1 MKRFLLI
8 AMPLLLL
15 ASACREKENPDQK
28 KYSLSVSPT
37 MVSLPSEGGSAAVEV
52 TTDAP
57 SLKVEISDKW
67 IQTSTSGNVLT
78 VRADANTDKDSRTGT
93 VRLLAG
99 EASAEIT
106 VLQSGAS
113 KNRPADDPYP
123 QADYSLDEESIF
135 VKENYSKGIT
145 AANPEQKTFTVPASS
160 VGTQKPETGQKLIMN
175 TPTDLFPDG
184 LLAAVV
190 SVSESGGNY
199 TVTYRD
205 LKLEEAFT
213 ELRIDETDLDIGGA
227 LKKVVDADGK
237 EVAFTKTKATDQES
251 FHIEIPDASWPTG
264 LIEGL
269 EFKPTMKTDLT
280 MTFQAII
287 ADAKLY
293 TFNASVK
300 TDLTVGG
307 TISLGIEGKAIDKR
321 KPIYSMYF
329 AAIAVGPVLVTP
341 FVQLEAVYYVSGKVS
356 IEATATYHTVQRQG
370 VHYDAVGGW
379 GCIDYSQMNDNGEW
393 TEWSLSPKVE
403 GSVAYGLG
411 IGPYFGVY
419 GKVVAA
425 GISMDVLLKETVSE
439 AFNLLDG
446 DPSRY
451 LDMNFVE
458 HLQNIEYNYSTVTRA
473 VFNIELV
480 GMNAESFDLPE
491 VTLSSN
497 TMKIIPSVDKKTFE
511 FERTDDGME
520 LTIDIY
526 NKHLLGGTLYALMK
540 ENGGRPDSEARKV
553 YFQDAGAALDKLN
566 EQEDGGD
573 MKIPVTAFASLAD
586 DDPDLMY
593 ADIMYQTPDF
603 TDPLCLA
610 SLELAYDDTE
620 ARAALIK
627 ILQDIARSKDGTWD
641 GCNWFNTNQAVDR
654 MKNVKTSFRGGEF
667 HYTVTLPSDWKV
679 GKNVT
684 VGDYSGNA
692 ARFGG
697 WNLVFEGGS
706 DAALEQISIKDPHFT
721 GVVLGTNVLT
731 SFSVNSPLW
740 NNLEEIPSTV
750 TWLDLSKTPVEEIKS
765 NTISENIRSL
775 FLEECPKLKTL
786 TLGPS
791 AEKVAA
797 IDYSVKGSTALESIL
812 LQNMTFPLAFFYQN
826 DRGTEKA
833 QLTLQSC
840 TLEDNNFPGNFSS
853 LSVENSTF
861 ATITVSGNKTLE
873 RVDLRGSKGVG
884 LIAQNCAK
892 LSSIV
897 CPGTGISTFEVSD
910 LPEMVHIEVEDNP
923 NLKRLVPEVFDQ
935 IQDNGGSVSYD
946 IRYSYTDLGG
956 TIEYEDNGYGFW
968 YEGEPECGYHGKEP
982 PKEDEDGYVTYPG
995 DTPARAAFRKVIQ
1008 DIYRCRKGEWE
1019 GCDWLEAKPLS
1030 SLMNISAPENASNNE
1045 TYSVT
1050 IPEEWQLGPDVIVKK
1065 HNKLPTAQYGGED
1078 GHYEDWQIFIK
1089 GERYYNTFSISD
1101 IRCYL
1106 IQAAGEAKTFAVHS
1120 PSFFFNARGS
1130 EPWKYRSN
1138 IIPSKI
1144 HTLDMRGSGGYDF
1157 EYAVDYEHTPK
1168 VFKLRRY
1175 DGTNNNSDTR
1185 LFVEYADSEPQPM
1198 PTITIDDQNAYKVII
1213 TNAIVPYGS
1222 LPIKVV
1228 HLEALC
1234 LFGCKGDMIYA
1245 PENIDY
1251 MAVGAEEGYTVNDK
1265 PYADGVADIREV
1277 KIQGHKTIL
1286 GVDLNVQETAT
1297 IEDCPLITSITGTSN
1312 KTYTVKSCPKADYIS
1327 AGRELKIQDCSSLT
1341 KLYYPDTYG
1350 PIDILEVDSCPLL
1363 EEVDFVRNKTIKSIQ
1378 MTKVPALKLVD
1389 LRKCTS
1395 LTMVIPSFFEEVWS
1409 HDGYIQYEQRYDYSY
1424 GDGPYTT
1431 AKGTKFN
1438 YTDKGYGFYYAGEPA
1453 QGYHRNPR

>member
-184 LLAAVV
+184 LLAEVV

-199 TVTYRD
+199 TVTYKD

-497 TMKIIPSVDKKTFE
+497 TMKIIPSVDKETFE

-812 LQNMTFPLAFFYQN
+812 LQNMTFPSAFFYQN

-897 CPGTGISTFEVSD
+897 CPDTGISTFEVSD

-935 IQDNGGSVSYD
+935 IKDNGGSVSYD

-968 YEGEPECGYHGKEP
+968 YEGEPECGYHGKEAP
-982 PKEDEDGYVTYPG
+982 DAPNY
-995 DTPARAAFRKVIQ
+995 DTNPNDSKAQANFRKILKDLYECRDGSWDGCNWGDVSVPIKEMVNVKWYSGSTGGNPYE
-1008 DIYRCRKGEWE
+1008 DIE
-1019 GCDWLEAKPLS
+1019 
-1030 SLMNISAPENASNNE
+1030 I
-1045 TYSVT
+1045 T
-1050 IPEEWQLGPDVIVKK
+1050 IPAEWALLPDVIVYR
-1065 HNKLPTAQYGGED
+1065 HFGMEGVNKGYGTIGHSDYWFLRIEGERKFNTFQISD
-1078 GHYEDWQIFIK
+1078 SRLAQIFV
-1089 GERYYNTFSISD
+1089 R
-1101 IRCYL
+1101 
-1106 IQAAGEAKTFAVHS
+1106 GEAKLFALHS
-1120 PSFFFNARGS
+1120 PYCWFDMNNGKIGKDNV
-1130 EPWKYRSN
+1130 E
-1138 IIPSKI
+1138 IPSII
-1144 HTLDMRGSGGYDF
+1144 HTLDLTGCDIDRVFYETDAAHMPKKVILSQSYFGYSGHVGGWYSFICTDATPCPAPVVEIKKGTGLATSWRYTVVF
-1157 EYAVDYEHTPK
+1157 ENMVIPEGDMNFVKGVPTEDPSDCSLQISNCTVNNLQLPNFPWVSVSGKIGTVRASALSDLYS
-1168 VFKLRRY
+1168 LSI
-1175 DGTNNNSDTR
+1175 DGTTDSAIDRIVVDKCDKLYQFSVNGYNYTTDAGAYAGSSVSIRDCAALTHLTGDETGFKELNLER
-1185 LFVEYADSEPQPM
+1185 LP
-1198 PTITIDDQNAYKVII
+1198 
-1213 TNAIVPYGS
+1213 S
-1222 LPIKVV
+1222 LKRFSWRNTSV
-1228 HLEALC
+1228 
-1234 LFGCKGDMIYA
+1234 
-1245 PENIDY
+1245 
-1251 MAVGAEEGYTVNDK
+1251 
-1265 PYADGVADIREV
+1265 
-1277 KIQGHKTIL
+1277 
-1286 GVDLNVQETAT
+1286 
-1297 IEDCPLITSITGTSN
+1297 TSITGEDLCTGVSEIDFSVGGN
-1312 KTYTVKSCPKADYIS
+1312 K
-1327 AGRELKIQDCSSLT
+1327 SLT
-1341 KLYYPDTYG
+1341 GLM
-1350 PIDILEVDSCPLL
+1350 PIWL
-1363 EEVDFVRNKTIKSIQ
+1363 NQ
-1378 MTKVPALKLVD
+1378 LVQAGKKPGYD
-1389 LRKCTS
+1389 KRYNYIYTN
-1395 LTMVIPSFFEEVWS
+1395 
-1409 HDGYIQYEQRYDYSY
+1409 DGK
-1424 GDGPYTT
+1424 YTT
-1431 AKGTKFN
+1431 AKGTKFD
-1438 YTDKGYGFYYAGEPA
+1438 YTDNGYGFYYAGEPA
-1453 QGYHRNPR
+1453 QGYHKDPR